1 MRGLSVS
8 HGELCALKQPKSNG
22 LLGSMCVAYLLT
34 YLLTYLLIQLNQI
47 LEKAVQ
53 LPYATIT
60 KSQTPS
66 IAQRATSDVTYKC

>member
-1 MRGLSVS
+1 MRPQATKIKRLAGVNV
-8 HGELCALKQPKSNG
+8 CRI
-22 LLGSMCVAYLLT
+22 LT

-66 IAQRATSDVTYKC
+66 IAQRAASDVTYKC